1 MIIKQSTDIT
11 YNDIVLWKQGIE
23 ESAKLVYFKSNDTE
37 KLRDQLSKRCA
48 DLGFLVTFVK
58 SLLTID
64 VDQEVY
70 DATMDYKRELQ
81 DRMKSIEEEKE
92 DDGEIG
98 RCRYSKE
105 RCKYADDFGWCMGNW
120 GCMYKQREE
129 NKK

>member
-1 MIIKQSTDIT
+1 MIIKKQSTDIT

-23 ESAKLVYFKSNDTE
+23 ESAKLVYFKSNDAE

-48 DLGFLVTFVK
+48 DLEFLVTFVK

-92 DDGEIG
+92 DDDEINI
-98 RCRYSKE
+98 CRYRKE
-105 RCKYADDFGWCMGNW
+105 RCVYADDFGVCRGNW
-120 GCMYKQREE
+120 GCMYKQRVK
-129 NKK
+129 ND